1 MRLTPHFCGISNVM
15 EILHSG
21 ARQKCL
27 FSVYKT
33 RAAKAMANAVLAASG
48 LLGAAL
54 CSATSK
60 CLCQQVGAHA
70 GKKQSLRDQ

>member
-1 MRLTPHFCGISNVM
+1 M

-21 ARQKCL
+21 ARHKCL

-48 LLGAAL
+48 LLGARQRCAVQHRSVCVCRWEHML
-54 CSATSK
+54 EKTSV
-60 CLCQQVGAHA
+60 CGT
-70 GKKQSLRDQ
+70 SSF